1 MVERRA
7 ASLKQ
12 QRSIETREALLSG
25 AARVFSDLS
34 YSGTRL
40 RTIANESGISEG
52 AMYFHFGTKAELAN
66 AVLAEQQE
74 RMTEV
79 LASMQEEE
87 GDALDKLVLLMNRLA
102 VLISTDRIV
111 QGGIR
116 LAADPNVEI
125 TADVRDPYFEW
136 IAIAQSLIEE
146 GLQDGSI
153 RAGVVPAAAA
163 EYANALFVGAQ
174 VLSGLEDG
182 WASFP
187 SRIDRL
193 APFLRRE
200 LGD

>member
-87 GDALDKLVLLMNRLA
+87 GDALEKLVLLMNRLA

-125 TADVRDPYFEW
+125 TADARDPYFEW

-146 GLQDGSI
+146 GVRDGSI
-153 RAGVVPAAAA
+153 RADVVPAAAA

-182 WASFP
+182 WVSFP

-193 APFLRRE
+193 TPFLRRE